1 MKTNYARNLPHIQP
15 IGATF
20 FITFSL
26 YGSIPKEKIQQLQ
39 QERNAKINILK
50 DENSQ
55 NLKENLDIAQKRYF
69 QRVDAVLDSVEYG
82 EKHLENPQVAQI
94 VANKIHQYDNEYYDL
109 LAFCIMPNH
118 VHLLFDLNLQSE
130 KIPIE
135 EEVTDKN
142 YKQIYDIM
150 HLIKGGSAYEANKI
164 LNRSG
169 RLWQVES
176 YDRYVRNIRE
186 FQNIVMY
193 VANNPKKAGLV
204 NHWRDFP
211 FTYIRDDYQYLL
223 P

>member
-1 MKTNYARNLPHIQP
+1 M
-15 IGATF
+15 
-20 FITFSL
+20 
-26 YGSIPKEKIQQLQ
+26 
-39 QERNAKINILK
+39 
-50 DENSQ
+50 
-55 NLKENLDIAQKRYF
+55 
-69 QRVDAVLDSVEYG
+69 EYG
-82 EKHLENPQVAQI
+82 EKYLSNSQVAQI
-94 VANKIHQYDNEYYDL
+94 VVNKIHQYDNQFYDL
-109 LAFCIMPNH
+109 LAFCVMPNH
-118 VHLLFDLNLQSE
+118 VHLLLDLHSQAE
-130 KIPIE
+130 KIPID

-186 FQNIVMY
+186 FQNIVIY
-193 VANNPKKAGLV
+193 IANNPKKAGLA

-211 FTYIRDDYQYLL
+211 FTYIRDDCQYLL